1 MFFNNEKSTILIMKT
16 NPREAQDRDAI
27 ETRDAE
33 VYSLRQVIVEA
44 LVSNVN
50 EEKNQ
55 VELTN
60 AIE

>member
-1 MFFNNEKSTILIMKT
+1 MKT